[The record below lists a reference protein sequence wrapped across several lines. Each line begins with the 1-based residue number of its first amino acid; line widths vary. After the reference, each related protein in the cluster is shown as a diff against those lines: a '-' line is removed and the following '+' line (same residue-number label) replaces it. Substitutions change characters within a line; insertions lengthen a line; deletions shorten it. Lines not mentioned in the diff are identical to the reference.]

1 TDSGTSGSTGG
12 DFCLEGDI
20 VCEDGV
26 SKVCDGDGGWLEET
40 PCDDECAD
48 GIGCVLCVPGST
60 QCNGD
65 AVEVCNGQG
74 DAWEPGETCDG
85 LQGLECDAD
94 LGQCVGACAGLG
106 LSYIG
111 CDYYPTVTL
120 QYDLY
125 NTSPKD
131 DFAVAVANTS
141 GQTANVTVTRG
152 AMMVT
157 QYTVAPNSVQVTTLP
172 WVNALTKG
180 NGPTVKVTDGA
191 YRLRSDQPVTVYQ
204 FNPLKSTTTNDA
216 SLLLPVNTWQFNYMI
231 ATWGHWTQ
239 LGIPSFYAVIAKEDG
254 TTVTLNPSATGGQVQ
269 AGAGVA
275 GNGTGQVALDEG
287 DVLEV
292 ISAGGDLTGTIVSS
306 DKPVQVFGGHKCTN
320 VPFSVAACDH
330 LEESM
335 FPIETLAKEYVV
347 VPPVQVPNNN
357 LAKAQMVRV
366 IASEDDTE
374 LVFEP
379 NQGVNTMLNNA
390 GDFVELPTTTA
401 AFKVSSEKKIMVAQ
415 YMVGQNAGYGTS
427 DPSMLLTVPA
437 EQYRTEY
444 LFFAETNWVENFVDI
459 IAPDGATVSVD
470 GANVNG
476 WSQVGNTGFS
486 VAHVK
491 LNNGGGGTHSVQAN
505 QKVGISVY

>member
-1 TDSGTSGSTGG
+1 
-12 DFCLEGDI
+12 
-20 VCEDGV
+20 
-26 SKVCDGDGGWLEET
+26 
-40 PCDDECAD
+40 
-48 GIGCVLCVPGST
+48 
-60 QCNGD
+60 
-65 AVEVCNGQG
+65 
-74 DAWEPGETCDG
+74 
-85 LQGLECDAD
+85 
-94 LGQCVGACAGLG
+94 
-106 LSYIG
+106 
-111 CDYYPTVTL
+111 
-120 QYDLY
+120 
-125 NTSPKD
+125 
-131 DFAVAVANTS
+131 
-141 GQTANVTVTRG
+141 
-152 AMMVT
+152 
-157 QYTVAPNSVQVTTLP
+157 
-172 WVNALTKG
+172 
-180 NGPTVKVTDGA
+180 
-191 YRLRSDQPVTVYQ
+191 
-204 FNPLKSTTTNDA
+204 
-216 SLLLPVNTWQFNYMI
+216 
-231 ATWGHWTQ
+231 
-239 LGIPSFYAVIAKEDG
+239 
-254 TTVTLNPSATGGQVQ
+254 
-269 AGAGVA
+269 
-275 GNGTGQVALDEG
+275 
-287 DVLEV
+287 
-292 ISAGGDLTGTIVSS
+292 
-306 DKPVQVFGGHKCTN
+306 
-320 VPFSVAACDH
+320 
-330 LEESM
+330 M

-505 QKVGISVY
+505 QKVGISVYGVQSAGSYWFPGGLDLNLIPQ

>member
-1 TDSGTSGSTGG
+1 
-12 DFCLEGDI
+12 
-20 VCEDGV
+20 
-26 SKVCDGDGGWLEET
+26 
-40 PCDDECAD
+40 
-48 GIGCVLCVPGST
+48 
-60 QCNGD
+60 
-65 AVEVCNGQG
+65 
-74 DAWEPGETCDG
+74 
-85 LQGLECDAD
+85 
-94 LGQCVGACAGLG
+94 
-106 LSYIG
+106 
-111 CDYYPTVTL
+111 
-120 QYDLY
+120 
-125 NTSPKD
+125 
-131 DFAVAVANTS
+131 
-141 GQTANVTVTRG
+141 
-152 AMMVT
+152 
-157 QYTVAPNSVQVTTLP
+157 
-172 WVNALTKG
+172 
-180 NGPTVKVTDGA
+180 
-191 YRLRSDQPVTVYQ
+191 
-204 FNPLKSTTTNDA
+204 
-216 SLLLPVNTWQFNYMI
+216 
-231 ATWGHWTQ
+231 HWTQ

-401 AFKVSSEKKIMVAQ
+401 AFK
-415 YMVGQNAGYGTS
+415 
-427 DPSMLLTVPA
+427 
-437 EQYRTEY
+437 
-444 LFFAETNWVENFVDI
+444 
-459 IAPDGATVSVD
+459 
-470 GANVNG
+470 
-476 WSQVGNTGFS
+476 
-486 VAHVK
+486 
-491 LNNGGGGTHSVQAN
+491 
-505 QKVGISVY
+505 